1 MPVAAY
7 QRDAYAEAMGRAI
20 DAAVKASDHG
30 VEGAARIVT
39 RAYEDLAHQIA
50 QTSPSLWTRQGLA
63 AIQSTLAETV
73 AQMGDDLASLMG
85 EGIVAG
91 VRGADAA
98 VLGSLGPDGVGVVDL
113 RVLAKWPAIPSQL
126 VNVAANF
133 AADLITEVEKDTR
146 DEIAGFVRNSIFTG
160 KSQIA
165 TMQQVVGALEGG
177 AGTPLQFGNLLN
189 RAEVIYRTES
199 LRVFSLATEV
209 RGAQLAEAFPGTLKW
224 WDSTGDSRT
233 RDSHLE
239 CEERTKD
246 APIPFEALFKV
257 GKVRLRFPRDP
268 GGEGDERE
276 LAAETIQCRCGCRFV
291 LPTDR
296 GEAPAPDLYRDVASD
311 LTDDLV
317 ELRGV
322 VL

>member
-1 MPVAAY
+1 MPVPAY
-7 QRDAYAEAMGRAI
+7 QRDAYAEAMGRAV
-20 DAAVKASDHG
+20 DAAIKASDHG
-30 VEGAARIVT
+30 VEGATRIVT

-50 QTSPSLWTRQGLA
+50 QTPPSLWTKQGLSRIQA
-63 AIQSTLAETV
+63 ALVETV
-73 AQMGDDLASLMG
+73 SQMGDDLAGLVG
-85 EGIVAG
+85 EGLATA

-98 VLGSLGPDGVGVVDL
+98 VLGSLGPEGVGVVDY
-113 RVLAKWPAIPSQL
+113 RVLAKWPTIPPQL
-126 VNVAANF
+126 INVAASF
-133 AADLITEVEKDTR
+133 AADLVTEVEKETR

-160 KSQIA
+160 RSQIA

-209 RGAQLAEAFPGTLKW
+209 RGAQLAEAFPGTSKW

-233 RDSHLE
+233 RDTHLE
-239 CEERTKD
+239 CEERTK
-246 APIPFEALFKV
+246 AEPIPFEALFKV

-291 LPTDR
+291 LPTDS
-296 GEAPAPDLYRDVASD
+296 AAATAPDLYRDVSSS

>member
-7 QRDAYAEAMGRAI
+7 QRDAYVEAMGRAV

-30 VEGAARIVT
+30 VEGATRIVT
-39 RAYEDLAHQIA
+39 RAYEDLAQQIA
-50 QTSPSLWTRQGLA
+50 RTPPNLWTRQGLA
-63 AIQSTLAETV
+63 TIQATLIETV
-73 AQMGDDLASLMG
+73 SQMGDDLASLMG
-85 EGIVAG
+85 DGIVAG
-91 VRGADAA
+91 VRGADSA
-98 VLGSLGPDGVGVVDL
+98 VLGSLGPDGVGVVDV
-113 RVLAKWPAIPSQL
+113 RVLAKWPAIPPHL
-126 VNVAANF
+126 INVAANF

-146 DEIAGFVRNSIFTG
+146 DEVVGFVRNAIFSG
-160 KSQIA
+160 RGQIA

-224 WDSTGDSRT
+224 WDATGDSRT
-233 RDSHLE
+233 RDTHAE
-239 CEERTKD
+239 CEDRTKA

-291 LPTDR
+291 LQTDS
-296 GEAPAPDLYRDVASD
+296 ATATSPDLYVDVASS
-311 LTDDLV
+311 LADDLV
-317 ELRGV
+317 ELQGV

>member
-1 MPVAAY
+1 MPVPAY

-20 DAAVKASDHG
+20 DAAIKASDHG
-30 VEGAARIVT
+30 VDGAARVVT

-50 QTSPSLWTRQGLA
+50 QTPPTLWTKQGLSR
-63 AIQSTLAETV
+63 IQATLVETV
-73 AQMGDDLASLMG
+73 SQMGDDLADLVG
-85 EGIVAG
+85 KGIASA
-91 VRGADAA
+91 VRGADSA
-98 VLGSLGPDGVGVVDL
+98 VLGSLGPEGAGVVDY
-113 RVLAKWPAIPSQL
+113 RVLAKWPAIPPQL
-126 VNVAANF
+126 INVAAKF
-133 AADLITEVEKDTR
+133 AADLITEVEKGTR
-146 DEIAGFVRNSIFTG
+146 DEISGFVRNAIFTG
-160 KSQIA
+160 RGQIA
-165 TMQQVVGALEGG
+165 TMQQIVSALEGG

-209 RGAQLAEAFPGTLKW
+209 RGAQLAEAFPGTSKW

-233 RDSHLE
+233 RDTHLE
-239 CEERTKD
+239 CEARTKD
-246 APIPFEALFKV
+246 SPIPFEALFRV

-268 GGEGDERE
+268 GGEGDERD
-276 LAAETIQCRCGCRFV
+276 LASETILCRCGCRFV

-296 GEAPAPDLYRDVASD
+296 AEATEPDLYRDVASS
-311 LTDDLV
+311 LADDLV

>member
-1 MPVAAY
+1 MPVPAY
-7 QRDAYAEAMGRAI
+7 QRDAYAEAMGRAV

-50 QTSPSLWTRQGLA
+50 QTPPNLWTKQGLA
-63 AIQSTLAETV
+63 KIQAALVETV
-73 AQMGDDLASLMG
+73 SQMGEDLASLMG
-85 EGIVAG
+85 EGLASA

-98 VLGSLGPDGVGVVDL
+98 VLGSLGPDGAGVVDH
-113 RVLAKWPAIPSQL
+113 RVLAMWPSIPPQL
-126 VNVAANF
+126 INVAANF
-133 AADLITEVEKDTR
+133 AADLVTEVEKETR
-146 DEIAGFVRNSIFTG
+146 DEIAGFVRNAIFTG
-160 KSQIA
+160 RSQIA
-165 TMQQVVGALEGG
+165 TMQQVVGVLEGG
-177 AGTPLQFGNLLN
+177 GGTPLQFGNLLN
-189 RAEVIYRTES
+189 RSEVIYRTES

-209 RGAQLAEAFPGTLKW
+209 RGAQLAEAFPGTRKW
-224 WDSTGDSRT
+224 WDSTGDART
-233 RDSHLE
+233 RDTHLE
-239 CEERTKD
+239 CEERTKGD
-246 APIPFEALFKV
+246 PIPFEDLFRV

-291 LPTDR
+291 LPTDS
-296 GEAPAPDLYRDVASD
+296 AAATAPDLYRDVASS